1 MQTTQFNS
9 DVLYESQI
17 YINNNLSNGAQ
28 DDQGSRKTIVSLF
41 DSVRSC
47 PFGIPGDDQT
57 PRGPRA
63 FARIL
68 ILRRPGCSSS
78 TVYLCLI
85 FSILA
90 IFYIL
95 YFTEAYKPLLAL
107 FKIDYANGQAEH
119 GQPGHV

>member
-1 MQTTQFNS
+1 MDPKMTS
-9 DVLYESQI
+9 DPE
-17 YINNNLSNGAQ
+17 
-28 DDQGSRKTIVSLF
+28 KPIVHFGFSI
-41 DSVRSC
+41 SVRSC
-47 PFGIPGDDQT
+47 SFGIVGDDQT
-57 PRGPRA
+57 PSGPRA

-68 ILRRPGCSSS
+68 ILRRPRCSSS

-90 IFYIL
+90 LFYIL
-95 YFTEAYKPLLAL
+95 YFTEAYKTLLAL